1 MNQLATRTEQEIA
14 ASNQSDTLLAAVIR
28 AASDPAVDVDK
39 MERLMAMAERLE
51 ARNARTAYYAEMAL
65 MKPELPV
72 INRRGR
78 IEIRAKDNK
87 GERTG
92 DLIQSTG
99 YAYWED
105 IDEKITPILAS
116 HGFSLTFRPGVAQD
130 GKITVTGILTHRG
143 GHSEEA
149 TITLPHD
156 SSGSKNP
163 VQAVGS
169 STSYG
174 KRYAATML
182 LNIRTKGEDDDGAG
196 TDPDKTIDESQ
207 MAEIQGMM
215 DQANADP
222 EKFCKFMGIDALKHM
237 RVIDLGKA
245 REALNHAISER
256 QRKAK
261 GK

>member
-1 MNQLATRTEQEIA
+1 MSELITQPKQEVA
-14 ASNQSDTLLAAVIR
+14 APSQGETLLAAIIR
-28 AASDPAVDVDK
+28 AASDPTVDVDK
-39 MERLMAMAERLE
+39 MERLMAMAQQIE
-51 ARNARTAYYAEMAL
+51 AKNARTAYYREMAL
-65 MKPELPV
+65 MKPDLPV

-78 IEIRAKDNK
+78 IEIREK
-87 GERTG
+87 GTTG
-92 DLIQSTG
+92 KRDGELLQSTG

-105 IDEKITPILAS
+105 INEQITPLLS
-116 HGFSLTFRPGVAQD
+116 KHGFSLTFRPGVAQD
-130 GKITVTGILTHRG
+130 GKVTVTGILTHRD

-196 TDPDKTIDESQ
+196 TDPDRTIDEAQ

-222 EKFCKFMGIDALKHM
+222 EKFCKFMGVDALKDM
-237 RVIDLGKA
+237 RVVDLGKA
-245 REALNHAISER
+245 REALNHAISDR

-261 GK
+261 AK